1 MQARLFFVLVL
12 TLVGHVASAQRY
24 GRNLPDFERKKMH
37 YGTHLGF
44 TYSTYN
50 YKIRPGALGGEDS
63 LQSIRIKGQPGFGI
77 HIPMASWSPVYNFHV
92 RTVLSI
98 SFHETVFSYDY
109 WKKGELKTKEHRT
122 EPVRLNFPL
131 QIKLNSNRMDNFGAY
146 ALGGFNYSLDLA
158 SQHKVA
164 PSTNDPIIRMKQH
177 DFAYEVGGGFDFF
190 LEYFKFG
197 IELKLQ
203 NGVRNILI
211 HDDTFYSSPLESLK
225 PRIWWFSFT
234 FET

>member
-1 MQARLFFVLVL
+1 
-12 TLVGHVASAQRY
+12 
-24 GRNLPDFERKKMH
+24 
-37 YGTHLGF
+37 
-44 TYSTYN
+44 
-50 YKIRPGALGGEDS
+50 
-63 LQSIRIKGQPGFGI
+63 
-77 HIPMASWSPVYNFHV
+77 
-92 RTVLSI
+92 
-98 SFHETVFSYDY
+98 
-109 WKKGELKTKEHRT
+109 
-122 EPVRLNFPL
+122 
-131 QIKLNSNRMDNFGAY
+131 MDNFGAY